1 MVTERLRV
9 SVNPREILYI
19 PNILSLSR
27 ILLLP
32 LIVFGLTSRSMPYKI
47 FTITVM
53 TVAMMTDG
61 LDGYMARR
69 LNEVSALG
77 KLLDPIGDK
86 VCIGAIAI
94 AVTVLRDF
102 PWWAMGFI
110 LFRDMA
116 IVVGG
121 LLMVE
126 RWTVV
131 TSSNIWGKAT
141 SLFQSVSII
150 AYAFEVSLLSLRSHV
165 LTVAMVFTGV
175 SFISYTMEFF
185 NLAKEQKCKD

>member
-1 MVTERLRV
+1 MATERLRV

-19 PNILSLSR
+19 SNMLSLSR
-27 ILLLP
+27 IFLLP
-32 LIVFGLTSRSMPYKI
+32 LIVFGLTSRSVPHKI

-77 KLLDPIGDK
+77 KILDPVGDK
-86 VCIGAIAI
+86 ICIGVIAI
-94 AVTVLRDF
+94 AVTILRDF

-110 LFRDMA
+110 ILRDIA
-116 IVVGG
+116 IVTGG
-121 LLMVE
+121 LLMVG
-126 RWTVV
+126 RWTTI

-141 SLFQSVSII
+141 SLFQSLSII
-150 AYAFEVSLLSLRSHV
+150 AYAFEVSILSLRSHV
-165 LTVAMVFTGV
+165 LTVAIVFTGV
-175 SFISYTMEFF
+175 SSVSYAMEFYS
-185 NLAKEQKCKD
+185 LAKGHKSE

>member
-1 MVTERLRV
+1 MATERLRV

-32 LIVFGLTSRSMPYKI
+32 LIVFGLTSRSMPHRI
-47 FTITVM
+47 FTIIVM

-69 LNEVSALG
+69 LNAVSALG
-77 KLLDPIGDK
+77 KILDPIGDK
-86 VCIGAIAI
+86 IYIGVIAV

-110 LFRDMA
+110 IFRDIA
-116 IVVGG
+116 IFAGG
-121 LLMVE
+121 LLMVG
-126 RWTVV
+126 RWTII

-141 SLFQSVSII
+141 SLFQSLSII

-165 LTVAMVFTGV
+165 LTVAMVFTAV
-175 SFISYTMEFF
+175 SSVSYAVEFY
-185 NLAKEQKCKD
+185 NLTKEQKS